1 MAISRSWRPHPV
13 DGPFRAQVGDIGELN
28 QVFSDAFTE
37 RYRRDGMV
45 GVRVPFLNSI
55 IWRYAIEDAAN
66 GAMLWRDERGRLVA
80 FNIAHRSGTEGWM
93 GPLAVRTEFQGNG
106 TGKEIVTR
114 GIDWLKA
121 EGATTIGLETM
132 PRTMDN
138 IGFYSRL
145 GFVPGRLT
153 VTTTLEAPQG
163 DSVVQV
169 LGRLSPQARD
179 DAIAECQALVH
190 ELIPGYDYSREIRLT
205 HELSLARRSCCP
217 MAVASPGTRSR
228 ILLRWWKAARAR
240 NCEFS
245 SWCSTTR
252 RGFPRC
258 SRRSATSPGATA
270 PAESP
275 FVCKAS
281 STRYISDSSPSV
293 AMCAGRICACRSR
306 SSPRRDHAGARVVQL
321 GDLSGRATGV
331 PVLSAWRAR
340 CRRGRR
346 SPITPAPRAVW

>member
-1 MAISRSWRPHPV
+1 MSA
-13 DGPFRAQVGDIGELN
+13 GA
-28 QVFSDAFTE
+28 
-37 RYRRDGMV
+37 
-45 GVRVPFLNSI
+45 SI
-55 IWRYAIEDAAN
+55 
-66 GAMLWRDERGRLVA
+66 A

-145 GFVPGRLT
+145 GFMPGRLT

-179 DAIAECQALVH
+179 DAIAECHALVG

-205 HELSLARRSCCP
+205 HDLSLGDTILLFHGGRIAGYALAHTAPLVEGRAREELRVLKLVLDDEARFPELLKAIGDFARRN
-217 MAVASPGTRSR
+217 GTRR
-228 ILLRWWKAARAR
+228 IAIRVQGEFNSVYQRLIALGGHVRWTDLRMSLAEFTEARP
-240 NCEFS
+240 
-245 SWCSTTR
+245 R
-252 RGFPRC
+252 RG
-258 SRRSATSPGATA
+258 
-270 PAESP
+270 
-275 FVCKAS
+275 
-281 STRYISDSSPSV
+281 
-293 AMCAGRICACRSR
+293 
-306 SSPRRDHAGARVVQL
+306 L
-321 GDLSGRATGV
+321 
-331 PVLSAWRAR
+331 VLSNWE
-340 CRRGRR
+340 
-346 SPITPAPRAVW
+346 I